1 MFYDSI
7 LCWFLYFRNQQ
18 SSKNANNQ
26 TSNNTVR
33 QCFCHPPLLP
43 ICLSLPTPPHLVG
56 SWIPVPSTMLHWIS
70 TTHLFANH
78 TRDQMTSLL
87 VMVDVCTTLMLARP
101 LFPLHLTL
109 SLSNVLCVPTMKQ
122 NIISVSQLCKTNNAS
137 IEFNPSFCAKDLTTR
152 ALLTQGWSKNN
163 VYKWSTRDASTKRSS
178 KLAWVSEL
186 LLTNGM
192 IILVIRL
199 LKF

>member
-1 MFYDSI
+1 MIVFYVDFFISEINNPARMPITKQAII
-7 LCWFLYFRNQQ
+7 LFVNV
-18 SSKNANNQ
+18 S
-26 TSNNTVR
+26 VI
-33 QCFCHPPLLP
+33 PLLP
-43 ICLSLPTPPHLVG
+43 ICLSL
-56 SWIPVPSTMLHWIS
+56 PVPSTMLHWIS
-70 TTHLFANH
+70 TTYLFANH

-178 KLAWVSEL
+178 KLA
-186 LLTNGM
+186 
-192 IILVIRL
+192 
-199 LKF
+199 